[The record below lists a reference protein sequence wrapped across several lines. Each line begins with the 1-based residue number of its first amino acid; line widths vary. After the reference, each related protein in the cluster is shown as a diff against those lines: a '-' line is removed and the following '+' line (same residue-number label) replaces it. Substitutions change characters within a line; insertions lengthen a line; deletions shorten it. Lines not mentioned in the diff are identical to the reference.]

1 MVDTKGATAGNAGV
15 RRPNAGSGGNGGA
28 LQARPRH
35 AAIAKPISNSKNVTA
50 GGAKVTTVAGEHHSS
65 SKEPE
70 NVTIQA
76 DPATSLGLSFAI
88 GGVVAPKGQVAAL
101 GVREGWRLTN
111 IGKTDFTATATSTPK
126 RILEA
131 LAAARKRGTTYT
143 LRFSTRG
150 ADEAPNRVAGAEE
163 QSIVEACDGS
173 RVDTAVSETAGGGA
187 ATAGPA
193 SAGETGNS
201 NRVSA
206 EGKELEEG
214 RKKGASAG
222 VQIGEG
228 GETKETEGKGE
239 GQVFEGKDAP
249 SCKAETG
256 RRGDGEV
263 ALMYE
268 MYDEKFPI
276 KDGCISAAEIDE
288 TYCLSFVMPNCTLHL
303 GPLGP
308 ADRYARENEGKLVPY
323 LEENPS
329 GIFHGLE
336 DGEVYWVYV
345 SRDEEEEKQD
355 RERMKQVVQGMKQGL
370 PEDGELVNRKDDGRN
385 GLESCSCVY
394 GNPCVDEY
402 GCKDWHSRYAVAK
415 ANGWKGF

>member
-1 MVDTKGATAGNAGV
+1 AST
-15 RRPNAGSGGNGGA
+15 
-28 LQARPRH
+28 
-35 AAIAKPISNSKNVTA
+35 KNVTA

-88 GGVVAPKGQVAAL
+88 GGVVRQASQSYPLYEVAPKGQVAAL

-111 IGKTDFTATATSTPK
+111 IGKTDFTVTVTSTPK
-126 RILEA
+126 HILEA

-143 LRFSTRG
+143 LGFSTGG
-150 ADEAPNRVAGAEE
+150 ADEAPNGVVRAEQ
-163 QSIVEACDGS
+163 QSNVEACDGS
-173 RVDTAVSETAGGGA
+173 RVDNAVSETAGGEA

-193 SAGETGNS
+193 SGGETGNS
-201 NRVSA
+201 DQVCV

-214 RKKGASAG
+214 RKKGASSG
-222 VQIGEG
+222 VEIGED

-239 GQVFEGKDAP
+239 GQVFEGKDIP

-256 RRGDGEV
+256 RGDGEV
-263 ALMYE
+263 TLMYE

-308 ADRYARENEGKLVPY
+308 ADRYARENEGELVPY

-329 GIFHGLE
+329 GTFHGLE

-345 SRDEEEEKQD
+345 SRDEEEEEQD
-355 RERMKQVVQGMKQGL
+355 RERMQQARTRFSVVQGMKQDL

>member
-1 MVDTKGATAGNAGV
+1 MVDTNGATAGN

-28 LQARPRH
+28 SQAKPRH
-35 AAIAKPISNSKNVTA
+35 AAVAKPISNSKLV
-50 GGAKVTTVAGEHHSS
+50 KPLCHSW
-65 SKEPE
+65 PALHLLH
-70 NVTIQA
+70 IQ
-76 DPATSLGLSFAI
+76 
-88 GGVVAPKGQVAAL
+88 VAPKGQVAAL

-111 IGKTDFTATATSTPK
+111 IGKNDFTVTATSTPK
-126 RILEA
+126 HILEA

-143 LRFSTRG
+143 LGFSTGG
-150 ADEAPNRVAGAEE
+150 ADEAPNGAVRAEE

-173 RVDTAVSETAGGGA
+173 RVDNAVSETAGGEA

-193 SAGETGNS
+193 SGGETGNS
-201 NRVSA
+201 DQVCV
-206 EGKELEEG
+206 EGKELEQD

-222 VQIGEG
+222 VEIGEN

-239 GQVFEGKDAP
+239 GQVFGGKDVP

-256 RRGDGEV
+256 RGDGEV
-263 ALMYE
+263 TLMYE

-276 KDGCISAAEIDE
+276 KDGSISAAEIDE

-308 ADRYARENEGKLVPY
+308 ADRYARENEGELVPY

-329 GIFHGLE
+329 GTFHGLE

-345 SRDEEEEKQD
+345 SRDDEEEKQD
-355 RERMKQVVQGMKQGL
+355 RERMKQVVQGMKQDL
-370 PEDGELVNRKDDGRN
+370 PEDGEFVNRKDDGRN